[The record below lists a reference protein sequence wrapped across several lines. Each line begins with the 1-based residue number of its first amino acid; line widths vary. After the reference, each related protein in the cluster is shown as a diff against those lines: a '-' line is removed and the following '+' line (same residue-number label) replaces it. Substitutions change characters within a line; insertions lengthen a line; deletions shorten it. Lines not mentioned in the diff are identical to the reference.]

1 MSQRVRTFVAVEAPP
16 ELQSRA
22 GELINRL
29 RAVDAKVKWV
39 EPRNLH
45 WTLKFLGNVEMVE
58 IPDVCAAVEEATR
71 QIGSFDLEARGA
83 GAFPTLRN
91 PRTIWMGVGEGSEQ
105 MVELHGAIE
114 RSLSKLG
121 FREEGRRFRPHIT
134 LGRVRDGGS
143 APTEL
148 AKLLE
153 ANADFDGG
161 LSTVFDVAVFSSVL
175 GREGPTYEALGHLDL
190 NGS

>member
-1 MSQRVRTFVAVEAPP
+1 MSQKVRTFVAVEAPS

-29 RAVDAKVKWV
+29 RGVDAKVKWV

-58 IPDVCAAVEEATR
+58 IPEVCAALDEAAK
-71 QIGSFDLEARGA
+71 QFAPFDLEARGA
-83 GAFPTLRN
+83 GAFPNLRN
-91 PRTIWMGVGEGSEQ
+91 PRTIWMGVGEGAEQ

-114 RSLSKLG
+114 RALSKLG

-134 LGRVRDGGS
+134 LGRVREGGT
-143 APTEL
+143 APIEL
-148 AKLLE
+148 MKLLE
-153 ANADFDGG
+153 ENANFDAG
-161 LSTVFDVAVFSSVL
+161 LSTVFDVAVFSSML

-190 NGS
+190 KG